1 MTVWKKDSE
10 TGSTPQ
16 GDATLEGAVYGVYSD
31 AACTKLVKSYKT
43 NAKGTFE
50 TDYYRCGVNMYL
62 KEITPPEGYLKNDK
76 VYTITKDGQQFTNEY
91 NSAETQA
98 DEDVVKVTWQLSR
111 EWVMESREL
120 FHLKTVHSSKF
131 IWQVQVHMK
140 RQRLPKE
147 TFLQQT

>member
-31 AACTKLVKSYKT
+31 VACTKLVKLYKT

-62 KEITPPEGYLKNDK
+62 KEITPPEGYLKNHK
-76 VYTITKDGQQFTNEY
+76 GWSAVYQRIQFGRNTG
-91 NSAETQA
+91 
-98 DEDVVKVTWQLSR
+98 
-111 EWVMESREL
+111 
-120 FHLKTVHSSKF
+120 
-131 IWQVQVHMK
+131 
-140 RQRLPKE
+140 
-147 TFLQQT
+147 

>member
-31 AACTKLVKSYKT
+31 VACTKLVKSYKT

-91 NSAETQA
+91 NSAETQV
-98 DEDVVKVTWQLSR
+98 DDDVVKGDV
-111 EWVMESREL
+111 
-120 FHLKTVHSSKF
+120 K
-131 IWQVQVHMK
+131 
-140 RQRLPKE
+140 
-147 TFLQQT
+147 

>member
-1 MTVWKKDSE
+1 M
-10 TGSTPQ
+10 
-16 GDATLEGAVYGVYSD
+16 YGVYSD

-62 KEITPPEGYLKNDK
+62 KEITSPEGYLKNEK

-98 DEDVVKVTWQLSR
+98 DEDVVKGDVAIIKG
-111 EWVMESREL
+111 MGNGNREL
-120 FHLKTVHSSKF
+120 FHLKTVHSFRF
-131 IWQVQVHMK
+131 IFQVQVHMK
-140 RQRLPKE
+140 RQRLLKE